1 MASLASRIRARFN
14 YIFPSAPSAPA
25 AAKPGP
31 SPPNTAFDPESKVR
45 RRVVFDPIHPDFL
58 EKIDPL
64 WPISEEALKKNR
76 IDETSMTRKLHPH
89 TAFGKHG
96 FGVLAI
102 PETMTQPIKKLVDGN
117 TPAHPLSFHGNSR
130 TTSSKLK
137 TRSKSPPRNLFHA
150 RSLR

>member
-1 MASLASRIRARFN
+1 MATLASRIRARFN
-14 YIFPSAPSAPA
+14 YIFPSVPAA

-31 SPPNTAFDPESKVR
+31 PPPSTAFDSESKVR

-64 WPISEEALKKNR
+64 WPISEEAMKNNR
-76 IDETSMTRKLHPH
+76 IDETSMTKKLHPH

-102 PETMTQPIKKLVDGN
+102 PETMTEPIKKLVDRI
-117 TPAHPLSFHGNSR
+117 LQ
-130 TTSSKLK
+130 
-137 TRSKSPPRNLFHA
+137 
-150 RSLR
+150 

>member
-14 YIFPSAPSAPA
+14 YIFPSTPS

-31 SPPNTAFDPESKVR
+31 SPPNTSFDPESKVR

-102 PETMTQPIKKLVDGN
+102 PETMTQPIKKLVDGP
-117 TPAHPLSFHGNSR
+117 PAHPLSFHANSR
-130 TTSSKLK
+130 ATSTELK
-137 TRSKSPPRNLFHA
+137 TRSKSPPCNLFHA